1 MNNQEHIDNQE
12 HINNQE
18 HIENLLVEFA
28 GQRVEIKDMLGE
40 LEVLKK
46 NIDSLFPD
54 TMDKRYKMF
63 FDEKVKAATSFFN
76 VLLDMRKEL
85 IKSLKDEI
93 EIRRK
98 IEHKDKMYDMD
109 ELLDI
114 RQMARKIENFKD
126 KTEKLKKKRSKA
138 DEVIADGIDIPGV
151 NSPVR

>member
-1 MNNQEHIDNQE
+1 M
-12 HINNQE
+12 NNQE

-28 GQRVEIKDMLGE
+28 GQRDEIKEMLSE
-40 LEVLKK
+40 LEILKK

-98 IEHKDKMYDMD
+98 IEYKDKMYDMD
-109 ELLDI
+109 GLLDV
-114 RQMARKIENFKD
+114 RKMARTIEGFKE

-138 DEVIADGIDIPGV
+138 EEIIGDGIEIPGV

>member
-1 MNNQEHIDNQE
+1 MD
-12 HINNQE
+12 NQE

-28 GQRVEIKDMLGE
+28 GQRDEIKGMLNE
-40 LEVLKK
+40 LETLKQ
-46 NIDSLFPD
+46 NIDSLFPE

-98 IEHKDKMYDMD
+98 IEHKDKMFDLD
-109 ELLDI
+109 GLLDV
-114 RQMARKIENFKD
+114 RKMARTVESFKD
-126 KTEKLKKKRSKA
+126 KTEKIKKKRSIK
-138 DEVIADGIDIPGV
+138 DEVISDGIEIPGV

>member
-1 MNNQEHIDNQE
+1 MD
-12 HINNQE
+12 NQE

-28 GQRVEIKDMLGE
+28 GQRDEIKEMLGE
-40 LEVLKK
+40 LEILKK
-46 NIDSLFPD
+46 NIDSLFPE

-98 IEHKDKMYDMD
+98 IEHKDKMFDLD
-109 ELLDI
+109 GLLDV
-114 RQMARKIENFKD
+114 RQMARTVETFKD
-126 KTEKLKKKRSKA
+126 KTEKLKKKRSTKG
-138 DEVIADGIDIPGV
+138 EVIKDGIEIPGV

>member
-1 MNNQEHIDNQE
+1 MNNQDHID
-12 HINNQE
+12 
-18 HIENLLVEFA
+18 NLLVEFA
-28 GQRVEIKDMLGE
+28 GQRDEIKGMLNE
-40 LEVLKK
+40 LETLKQ
-46 NIDSLFPD
+46 NIDSLFPE

-109 ELLDI
+109 ELLDV
-114 RQMARKIENFKD
+114 RKMARKVESFKD
-126 KTEKLKKKRSKA
+126 KTEKLKKKRNTK
-138 DEVIADGIDIPGV
+138 DEIISDGIEIPGV

>member
-1 MNNQEHIDNQE
+1 MDNQ
-12 HINNQE
+12 Q

-28 GQRVEIKDMLGE
+28 GQRDEIKEMLGE
-40 LEVLKK
+40 LEILKK
-46 NIDSLFPD
+46 NIDSLFPE
-54 TMDKRYKMF
+54 TMDKRYKLF

-98 IEHKDKMYDMD
+98 IEHKDKMFDLD
-109 ELLDI
+109 GLLDV
-114 RQMARKIENFKD
+114 RKMARTVETFKD
-126 KTEKLKKKRSKA
+126 KTEKLKKKRSIK
-138 DEVIADGIDIPGV
+138 DEIISDGIEVPGV

>member
-1 MNNQEHIDNQE
+1 
-12 HINNQE
+12 
-18 HIENLLVEFA
+18 
-28 GQRVEIKDMLGE
+28 MLDE
-40 LEVLKK
+40 LETLKQ
-46 NIDSLFPD
+46 NIDSLFPE

-98 IEHKDKMYDMD
+98 IEHKDKMFDLD
-109 ELLDI
+109 GLLDV
-114 RQMARKIENFKD
+114 RKMARTVESFKD
-126 KTEKLKKKRSKA
+126 KTEKIKKKRSIK
-138 DEVIADGIDIPGV
+138 DEVISDGIEIPGV